1 LYQIG
6 PDNRNKKQQNRAN
19 TLINDIAQ
27 LNNNDSNDAVEHR
40 GHSDDK
46 EEKS

>member
-6 PDNRNKKQQNRAN
+6 PDNRNKEQQNRAK

-27 LNNNDSNDAVEHR
+27 LNNNDSNDGGEHR

-46 EEKS
+46 EEKP